1 MSEPDLRY
9 PSGRPHRRRA
19 AGALGLL
26 VLAGGALLAQAQAA
40 PPHAQGDRAQRIDSY
55 LRSAYSAQEPGAAA
69 IVVDDGQV
77 VLREG
82 YGLANVELGVPIEPE
97 MVFRIGSVTKQF
109 TAVAALLLVQEGK
122 LALDDE
128 ITKFLPDFPT
138 HGKKITVEHLLTHT
152 SGIKSYTS
160 LPEWQTRWR
169 EDMTLEQ
176 LVALFKDQ
184 PMDFAPGERWLY
196 NNSGYVLLG
205 AVLEKASG
213 QSYEE
218 LVRSRIFA
226 PLGMKRTGYGHTTP
240 IVPGRV
246 AGYQRTPS
254 GWENA
259 SYLSMTQPYAAGALV
274 STVDDLALW
283 NAALDGGKLLPK
295 ELLARAWTTSKL
307 SDGKTTGYG
316 WGVADWRG
324 HHFEEHGGGIHGF
337 QSYALREPRAGLF
350 VAVLSNALGHDPDP
364 DTVATKVALL
374 ALGESIEDP
383 PIVKLAP
390 EVLDRYTGVYRI
402 DETTTRVVTR
412 EGDHL
417 FTQRTGGEKLEALP
431 FSETE
436 FFYRDSL
443 ERASFRRDAA
453 GKVTGMVLHRRQGG
467 DEEAVKTEEAPPAKR
482 VAVRVAPEIL
492 ARYVGEYELFPG
504 FTLVVTQE
512 GEKLFAQAT
521 GQPRFELFA
530 ESETK
535 FFLEVVDAQVDFVRD
550 AAGAVTGLV
559 LHQGGRDVPGKKIK

>member
-1 MSEPDLRY
+1 MERWGGAVVSR
-9 PSGRPHRRRA
+9 SRTRA
-19 AGALGLL
+19 ACALALLLACGA
-26 VLAGGALLAQAQAA
+26 ALAQAPDAA
-40 PPHAQGDRAQRIDSY
+40 PDAQDERAQRIDAY
-55 LRSAYSAQEPGAAA
+55 LRSVCPAQEPGAAV
-69 IVVDDGQV
+69 IVVDDGEV

-82 YGLANVELGVPIEPE
+82 YGLANVELGVPITPD

-128 ITKFLPDFPT
+128 ITKYLPDYPT
-138 HGKKITVEHLLTHT
+138 HGRKITVEHLLTHT
-152 SGIKSYTS
+152 SGIKSYTGM
-160 LPEWQTRWR
+160 PEWLGKRR
-169 EDMTLEQ
+169 EDLTLEQ
-176 LVALFKDQ
+176 LIGLFKDQ
-184 PMDFAPGERWLY
+184 PMDFAPGEKWLY

-218 LVRSRIFA
+218 LLRSRIFA
-226 PLGMKRTGYGHTTP
+226 PLGMRRTGYGHTAP
-240 IVPGRV
+240 ILPGRV
-246 AGYQRTPS
+246 AGYQRAQG

-259 SYLSMTQPYAAGALV
+259 AFLSMSQPYAAGALV
-274 STVDDLALW
+274 STVDDLARW
-283 NAALDGGKLLPK
+283 NAALDAGTLLPK
-295 ELLARAWTTSKL
+295 PLLARAMTGYAL
-307 SDGKTTGYG
+307 ADGKPTGYG
-316 WGVADWRG
+316 YGWAVADWRG
-324 HHFEEHGGGIHGF
+324 HHFVEHGGGIDGF
-337 QSYALREPRAGLF
+337 QSYVLREPRTGLF
-350 VAVLSNALGHDPDP
+350 VAVLSNALGREPNP

-374 ALGESIEDP
+374 ALGEPIADP
-383 PIVKLAP
+383 AVVKLAP

-402 DETTTRVVTR
+402 DAATTRVVTR
-412 EGDHL
+412 EGDRL

-431 FSETE
+431 YSETE

-453 GKVTGMVLHRRQGG
+453 GKVTGMTLHHRQGG

-482 VAVRVAPEIL
+482 VAVRVAPEVL

-504 FTLVVTQE
+504 FTIVVTQE

-521 GQPRFELFA
+521 GQPRFEIFA

-535 FFLEVVDAQVDFVRD
+535 FFLEVVDAQVDFVVE
-550 AAGAVTGLV
+550 AGTVTGLV